1 MLCEAKFGRGKRPPT
16 FCSDDVVSSFST
28 AR

>member
-1 MLCEAKFGRGKRPPT
+1 MLCEAKFGRGKGPPT
-16 FCSDDVVSSFST
+16 FCSDDVVSGFST